1 MTSHQLR
8 IPDPETAKKTI
19 ANIRQARLALQ
30 EVSPKLDELNE
41 LLQRDLE
48 KQWSKSW
55 SKRRQSV
62 GLEHE

>member
-1 MTSHQLR
+1 MMTSKQPRL
-8 IPDPETAKKTI
+8 PDPETSKRLLD
-19 ANIRQARLALQ
+19 NVRQARLGLQ
-30 EVSPKLDELNE
+30 EFNRKLDEINE

-62 GLEHE
+62 GLE